1 MKNLLCLARLD
12 RANISEGFQ
21 IYYLNDVLDDLAQE
35 LCPLALQAEVKP
47 TFKSIAASKI
57 KIQGNEAQLYR
68 LLYNIA
74 SNAIQY
80 TPSGGRVTIELDSTA
95 NEEIVRVRDTGI
107 GISAED

>member
-1 MKNLLCLARLD
+1 VKNLLCLARLD

-35 LCPLALQAEVKP
+35 LCPLALQAEVKL

-68 LLYNIA
+68 LLYNMPRQA
-74 SNAIQY
+74 
-80 TPSGGRVTIELDSTA
+80 VE
-95 NEEIVRVRDTGI
+95 
-107 GISAED
+107 